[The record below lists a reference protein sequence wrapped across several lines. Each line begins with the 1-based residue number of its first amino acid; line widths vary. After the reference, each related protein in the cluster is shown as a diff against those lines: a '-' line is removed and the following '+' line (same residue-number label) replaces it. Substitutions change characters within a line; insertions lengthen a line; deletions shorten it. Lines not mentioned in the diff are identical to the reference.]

1 MNYFFQALKKYATFS
16 GRARRKEFWHFI
28 LLSIVLELVVSAVL
42 GFFERSFF
50 PPEEGQSPFLPEV
63 SMVLFTVGFLL
74 PRWAVIW
81 RRMHDVGKSGWFG
94 LIPIY
99 NLILACQDGN
109 KGENRFGP
117 DPKG

>member
-16 GRARRKEFWHFI
+16 GRARRKELWYFI
-28 LLSIVLELVVSAVL
+28 LFSFILQFVVSAVL
-42 GFFERSFF
+42 GFFERSFLLG
-50 PPEEGQSPFLPEV
+50 EGQEPFLPGV
-63 SMVLFTVGFLL
+63 VAFLFNLGLFL
-74 PRWAVIW
+74 PTWAVIC

-109 KGENRFGP
+109 KAENRFGP
-117 DPKG
+117 DPKA

>member
-1 MNYFFQALKKYATFS
+1 MNYFIQGLKKYATFS
-16 GRARRKEFWHFI
+16 GRARRKEFWYFI
-28 LLSIVLELVVSAVL
+28 LFSFILQFVVGAVL
-42 GFFERSFF
+42 GFVEGMFLL
-50 PPEEGQSPFLPEV
+50 EEGQAPFLPGVV
-63 SMVLFTVGFLL
+63 SILFNLGLFL
-74 PRWAVIW
+74 PTWAVIW

-109 KGENRFGP
+109 KTENRFGP

>member
-16 GRARRKEFWHFI
+16 GRARRKEFWYFI
-28 LLSIVLELVVSAVL
+28 LFSFILQFVVSAVL
-42 GFFERSFF
+42 GFVERSFLL
-50 PPEEGQSPFLPEV
+50 EEGQEPFLPGVV
-63 SMVLFTVGFLL
+63 SILFNLGLFL
-74 PRWAVIW
+74 PTWAVIW

-109 KGENRFGP
+109 KAENRFGA

>member
-1 MNYFFQALKKYATFS
+1 MNYFIQGLKKYATFS
-16 GRARRKEFWHFI
+16 GRARRKEYWYFI
-28 LLSIVLELVVSAVL
+28 LFSFILQFVVPVVL
-42 GFFERSFF
+42 GLVEGKFIL
-50 PPEEGQSPFLPEV
+50 EEGQEPFLPGVV
-63 SMVLFTVGFLL
+63 SFLVNL
-74 PRWAVIW
+74 GLLTPSCAVFW
-81 RRMHDVGKSGWFG
+81 RRMHDVGKNGWFG